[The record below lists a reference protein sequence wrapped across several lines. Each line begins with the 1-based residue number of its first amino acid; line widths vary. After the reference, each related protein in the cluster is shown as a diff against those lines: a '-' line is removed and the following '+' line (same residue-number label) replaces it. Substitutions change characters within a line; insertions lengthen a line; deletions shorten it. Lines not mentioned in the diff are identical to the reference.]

1 MVEWERPTVVG
12 RADYHYILDYSD
24 GENVESLQVVNQSQ
38 VVSNL
43 ITGLKP
49 VTEYTV
55 TVTTVNGVS
64 DQDEENQRN
73 RQCQLQITTLEGGIE
88 YLVLAL
94 CTMA

>member
-94 CTMA
+94 CVR